1 MRKMLSIFDFQELIS
16 TSFFDG
22 DLNIAGMCMYIVV
35 LLVLF
40 ALTRKTQ
47 QTLIISIP
55 VTLVFSAIGVIP
67 TDLMILLII
76 VTVLALAFTARNT
89 WRA

>member
-1 MRKMLSIFDFQELIS
+1 MLSLFDVQDLVAD
-16 TSFFDG
+16 SFFNG
-22 DLNIAGMCMYIVV
+22 DLNLAGMVMYTLV
-35 LLVLF
+35 LIVLF

-55 VTLVFSAIGVIP
+55 VTLIFSAIGVIP
-67 TDLMILLII
+67 TDLMVLLII
-76 VTVLALAFTARNT
+76 VTVLALAFTARNV

>member
-1 MRKMLSIFDFQELIS
+1 MLSLFDLQDLIG

-22 DLNIAGMCMYIVV
+22 DVSLAGMCMYVVV

-47 QTLIISIP
+47 QTLIIALPTTFIFN
-55 VTLVFSAIGVIP
+55 VLGVLS
-67 TDLMILLII
+67 TDMMILLII
-76 VTVLALAFTARNT
+76 VTVLALAFTARNA
-89 WRA
+89 WRS

>member
-1 MRKMLSIFDFQELIS
+1 MLSIFDFQELIS

>member
-1 MRKMLSIFDFQELIS
+1 MLSLYDIQDLVAS
-16 TSFFDG
+16 SFFDG
-22 DLNIAGMCMYIVV
+22 DIGIAGMVMYTLV
-35 LLVLF
+35 LIVLF

-55 VTLVFSAIGVIP
+55 VTLIFTAIGVIP
-67 TDLMILLII
+67 TDMMVLLII
-76 VTVLALAFTARNT
+76 VTVLALAFTARNV

>member
-1 MRKMLSIFDFQELIS
+1 MLSIFDVQDLIS

-22 DLNIAGMCMYIVV
+22 NLSIAGMVMYILV
-35 LLVLF
+35 LMVLF

-47 QTLIISIP
+47 QTLIIAIP

-67 TDLMILLII
+67 TDLMILLIVI
-76 VTVLALAFTARNT
+76 TVLALAFTARNV
-89 WRA
+89 WRD

>member
-1 MRKMLSIFDFQELIS
+1 MLSVFDIQDLIS

-22 DLNIAGMCMYIVV
+22 DLNLAGMVMYTMVLIVC
-35 LLVLF
+35 F

-55 VTLVFSAIGVIP
+55 VTMIFTALGVIP
-67 TDLMILLII
+67 TDLMVLLVI
-76 VTVLALAFTARNT
+76 VTVLALAFTARNM

>member
-1 MRKMLSIFDFQELIS
+1 MLSLFDIQDLVAD
-16 TSFFDG
+16 SFFGG
-22 DLNIAGMCMYIVV
+22 DLNLAGMVMYTLV
-35 LLVLF
+35 LIVLF

-55 VTLVFSAIGVIP
+55 VTLIFSAIGVIP
-67 TDLMILLII
+67 TDMMVLLII
-76 VTVLALAFTARNT
+76 VTVLALAFTARNI

>member
-1 MRKMLSIFDFQELIS
+1 MLSLFDIQDLVAD
-16 TSFFDG
+16 SFFDG
-22 DLNIAGMCMYIVV
+22 DLNLAGMVMYTLV
-35 LLVLF
+35 LIVLF

-55 VTLVFSAIGVIP
+55 VTLIFSAIGVIP
-67 TDLMILLII
+67 TDLMVLLII
-76 VTVLALAFTARNT
+76 VTVLALAFTARNV

>member
-1 MRKMLSIFDFQELIS
+1 MLSLYDLQDLIG
-16 TSFFDG
+16 TSFFEG
-22 DLNIAGMCMYIVV
+22 DVSIAGMCMYVVV
-35 LLVLF
+35 LLIVF

-55 VTLVFSAIGVIP
+55 VTLIFSAIGVLP
-67 TDLMILLII
+67 TDLVILLIL
-76 VTVLALAFTARNT
+76 VTVLALAFTARNV

>member
-1 MRKMLSIFDFQELIS
+1 MLSIFDLQDLIS

-22 DLNIAGMCMYIVV
+22 NLSLAGMVMYILV

-47 QTLIISIP
+47 QTLIIAIP

-67 TDLMILLII
+67 TDLMILLIV
-76 VTVLALAFTARNT
+76 VTVLALAFTARNV
-89 WRA
+89 WRD

>member
-1 MRKMLSIFDFQELIS
+1 MLSVFDLQDLIS

-22 DLNIAGMCMYIVV
+22 NASIAGMVMYVIV

-47 QTLIISIP
+47 QTLIIALPATFIFN
-55 VTLVFSAIGVIP
+55 VLGVLS
-67 TDLMILLII
+67 TDMMILLII
-76 VTVLALAFTARNT
+76 VTVLALAFTARNA

>member
-1 MRKMLSIFDFQELIS
+1 MLSVFDFQELLS
-16 TSFFDG
+16 SSFFEG
-22 DLNIAGMCMYIVV
+22 DMNLAGMVMYIVV
-35 LLVLF
+35 LLILF

-55 VTLVFSAIGVIP
+55 VTLVFSVIGVIP

-89 WRA
+89 WRS

>member
-1 MRKMLSIFDFQELIS
+1 MLSVFDLQDLIS

-22 DLNIAGMCMYIVV
+22 NLSLAGMVMYVFV
-35 LLVLF
+35 LLILF

-47 QTLIISIP
+47 QTLIIALPATFIFN
-55 VTLVFSAIGVIP
+55 VLGVLS
-67 TDLMILLII
+67 TDMMILLIV
-76 VTVLALAFTARNT
+76 VTVLALAFTARNA